1 MNALKLV
8 KHTTAENSPGLTIIV
23 PVYNEEKTLCEA
35 LCQLIEASS
44 SFPSEIIVVND
55 GSSDRSASIIRE
67 FNHLLNIRF
76 VDLPENHGKG
86 NAVQLGIRL
95 ASMSHVIIFDVD
107 LEYSPYDISRLFA
120 AVQMGLANVVY
131 GVRMPGLNSM
141 QPSLTFA
148 LGRRILTQVTN
159 IIYGTAI
166 NDLHTCLKLI
176 PIDFLRKLEL
186 TESGFGLDTE
196 ITALILRNGLRPFEM
211 PITYIGRGALEGKKI
226 RKRDGFDCLR
236 ILIKMRFSKKVEY
249 RYRTSIPDF
258 SRFRFDHL
266 QNSKVVELS

>member
-1 MNALKLV
+1 LNSLKLV
-8 KHTTAENSPGLTIIV
+8 KDVAAENSPGLTIIV
-23 PVYNEEKTLCEA
+23 PVYNEEKTLCKA

-44 SFPSEIIVVND
+44 SYPSEIIVVND
-55 GSSDRSASIIRE
+55 GSMDSSASIIRE
-67 FNHLLNIRF
+67 FKHLLNIRF
-76 VDLPENHGKG
+76 VDLTENRGKG
-86 NAVQLGIRL
+86 NAVRVGISL

-107 LEYSPYDISRLFA
+107 LEYSPYDIARLFS

-148 LGRRILTQVTN
+148 WGRRILTQVTN
-159 IIYGTAI
+159 IIYGSAI

-196 ITALILRNGLRPFEM
+196 ITALLLRNGLRPFEM

-226 RKRDGFDCLR
+226 RKRDGLDCLR
-236 ILIKMRFSKKVEY
+236 ILIKKRFSKRIDYKY
-249 RYRTSIPDF
+249 SSTIPDF
-258 SRFRFDHL
+258 SRFRVDYL
-266 QNSKVVELS
+266 QNSNVAEVS